1 MAAFDIC
8 VATMPGKTL
17 DGVSLSRCA
26 SSQTRALQVIFSGP
40 SSAAVARVKLSAAA
54 FEAE

>member
-17 DGVSLSRCA
+17 DGVSLGRCA
-26 SSQTRALQVIFSGP
+26 SSQTHALQVIFSGP